1 MIKMIK
7 SKIAGI
13 AVTLVVA
20 VCILSWIFTAPY
32 MSSQGR
38 ALSNQGFD
46 RTPGVIIGGTL
57 APSPDDFSSLNESV
71 PGPMMM
77 KLSGFPPFVTYL
89 LWVGTPDGVISA
101 SRPDGGYW
109 SQRLREGGGD
119 GLLRIG
125 NSTYEMNATE
135 IHGDERLAMM
145 GKWAA
150 KANMPLDQTLYQGG
164 APLHDWEVFFWAPRS

>member
-71 PGPMMM
+71 PGPYDDETEW
-77 KLSGFPPFVTYL
+77 FPSLCYL
-89 LWVGTPDGVISA
+89 LCCG
-101 SRPDGGYW
+101 
-109 SQRLREGGGD
+109 
-119 GLLRIG
+119 
-125 NSTYEMNATE
+125 
-135 IHGDERLAMM
+135 
-145 GKWAA
+145 
-150 KANMPLDQTLYQGG
+150 
-164 APLHDWEVFFWAPRS
+164 